1 MTIYHPIGEFN
12 VNQESESF
20 PHNLRAVGDT
30 KISHRGFR
38 EVVLF
43 LDKPGMRHNLWNH
56 AWNPPQKPPLRNLLI
71 TQTSFRYLIDGA
83 ELQNAA

>member
-38 EVVLF
+38 VNTESF
-43 LDKPGMRHNLWNH
+43 Y
-56 AWNPPQKPPLRNLLI
+56 PQKGAFPNHGVRPHEASNLTLSI
-71 TQTSFRYLIDGA
+71 NYTANPHLY
-83 ELQNAA
+83 